1 MLRFVPWIEVRVMEE
16 GGGLL
21 GRCFVDP
28 RECLSTEQDPAWR
41 ELFRGN
47 PEQDEGGVF
56 LSIQLLHKNDPLL
69 AVMPVELCPVRTTGA
84 EDFMSDRTRVGRIAN
99 ENSKPIFMR
108 DCRIQVAAP
117 SHSAVE
123 NQGDQTRADR
133 HLASLSVACRPF
145 FS

>member
-28 RECLSTEQDPAWR
+28 RECLSTEQDPVWR

-47 PEQDEGGVF
+47 PEQDEGGIF
-56 LSIQLLHKNDPLL
+56 LSVQLLHKNDPLL

-84 EDFMSDRTRVGRIAN
+84 EDFLSDRARVGRIAN
-99 ENSKPIFMR
+99 ENSKAIFMR
-108 DCRIQVAAP
+108 DCRIQAPAP
-117 SHSAVE
+117 SRPAPPRPAPP
-123 NQGDQTRADR
+123 RAIKAGR
-133 HLASLSVACRPF
+133 RP
-145 FS
+145 SSR

>member
-1 MLRFVPWIEVRVMEE
+1 MTASP

-28 RECLSTEQDPAWR
+28 RECLSAEQDPAWR

-47 PEQDEGGVF
+47 PEQDEGDVF

-84 EDFMSDRTRVGRIAN
+84 EDF
-99 ENSKPIFMR
+99 
-108 DCRIQVAAP
+108 
-117 SHSAVE
+117 
-123 NQGDQTRADR
+123 
-133 HLASLSVACRPF
+133 LSVRRAVSARCPPSPASQRL
-145 FS
+145 